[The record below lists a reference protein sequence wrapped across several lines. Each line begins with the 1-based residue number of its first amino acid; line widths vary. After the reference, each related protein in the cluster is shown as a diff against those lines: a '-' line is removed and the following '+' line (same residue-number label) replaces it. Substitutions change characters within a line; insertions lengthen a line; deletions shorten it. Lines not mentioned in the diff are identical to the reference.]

1 MQTHPGARTWL
12 KLSALASLLAALLAI
27 GAEPI
32 PPERLGTMIE
42 ALTRLSPEQVNGNP
56 KLREALGRVLE
67 ATRGTPQFL
76 RLAQQFQLTDQNAGL
91 LEIAIKNPADE
102 SGVAAIRLILASQ
115 DVALLQNALNGTN
128 AVAAQKTVE
137 ALGNTGDKKI
147 LPLLQPL
154 VQETKR
160 DPALRKQVVR
170 SLAQIQ
176 EGAAGLL
183 KLAREDALPADLKLV
198 ASMELNQVR
207 WPALKAEAAQV
218 LPLPQ
223 GRNAEPLPPVAELVK
238 RPGDAAKGA
247 AVFRRPEVGCI
258 NCHKVN
264 NEGVDFGP
272 ALSEIGTKLGKDAI
286 YEAIL
291 DPSAGISF
299 GFEAWQVEFKSGD
312 EAYGLIVS
320 ETDDEIA
327 MKDAKAILTR
337 YKKSDVKSR
346 VQSKLSIMPAGLQL
360 TMSTED
366 LVDLVEYLASLK
378 KK

>member
-1 MQTHPGARTWL
+1 ML
-12 KLSALASLLAALLAI
+12 VV

-32 PPERLGTMIE
+32 SPERLVTMIE

-56 KLREALGRVLE
+56 KLKEALGRVLE

-76 RLAQQFQLTDQNAGL
+76 KLVQQFQLPDQNAGL
-91 LEIAIKNPADE
+91 LEIAVKNPADE
-102 SGVAAIRLILASQ
+102 SGVAAMRLILASQ
-115 DVALLQNALNGTN
+115 DFALLQNTLNGTN
-128 AVAAQKTVE
+128 AVAALKTVE
-137 ALGNTGDKKI
+137 TLGNTGDKKI

-154 VQETKR
+154 VTETKR

-183 KLAREDALPADLKLV
+183 KLAREDMLPADLKLT

-238 RPGDAAKGA
+238 RPGDIAKGA
-247 AVFRRPEVGCI
+247 AIFRRPEVGCI
-258 NCHKVN
+258 SCHKVN

-320 ETDDEIA
+320 ETGDEIA

-337 YKKSDVKSR
+337 YKKSDLKSR
-346 VQSKLSIMPAGLQL
+346 VPSKLSIMPAGLQL
-360 TMSTED
+360 TMSTQD

>member
-1 MQTHPGARTWL
+1 MRL
-12 KLSALASLLAALLAI
+12 ALFTSLLAAALVL

-32 PPERLGTMIE
+32 PPERLVTMIE
-42 ALTRLSPEQVNGNP
+42 ALSRLSPEQVNGNP
-56 KLREALGRVLE
+56 KLKEALGRVLE

-76 RLAQQFQLTDQNAGL
+76 KLVQQFELTDQNAGL
-91 LEIAIKNPADE
+91 LEIAVRNPADE
-102 SGVAAIRLILASQ
+102 SGVAAMRLILARQ
-115 DVALLQNALNGTN
+115 DFSRLKDSLNGTN
-128 AVAAQKTVE
+128 AGSALKTAE
-137 ALGNTGDKKI
+137 ALGNTGDKQI

-154 VQETKR
+154 VTETRR

-170 SLAQIQ
+170 ALVQLQ

-183 KLAREDALPADLKLV
+183 KMAKDETLPADLKLT

-207 WPALKAEAAQV
+207 WPALKAEAARV

-238 RPGDAAKGA
+238 RAGDASKGA
-247 AVFRRPEVGCI
+247 QVFRRQEVGCI
-258 NCHKVN
+258 TCHKVN
-264 NEGVDFGP
+264 TEGVDFGP
-272 ALSEIGTKLGKDAI
+272 ALSEIGTKLAKEAI
-286 YEAIL
+286 YEALL

-320 ETDDEIA
+320 ETGDEIA

-337 YKKSDVKSR
+337 YKKSDLKSR

-360 TMSTED
+360 TMSTQD

>member
-1 MQTHPGARTWL
+1 MSLAQQPPAPPADPDKT
-12 KLSALASLLAALLAI
+12 ALAI
-27 GAEPI
+27 
-32 PPERLGTMIE
+32 
-42 ALTRLSPEQVNGNP
+42 
-56 KLREALGRVLE
+56 EALGRLKGVDVNANPALKAAVMKVLA
-67 ATRGTPQFL
+67 ATRGTPNFVKLVQDFSL
-76 RLAQQFQLTDQNAGL
+76 PDQNPGL
-91 LEIAIKNPADE
+91 LEVAIKNPADE
-102 SGVAAIRLILASQ
+102 SGVAAMRLILASQ
-115 DVALLQNALNGTN
+115 DFALLKNSLNGTN
-128 AVAAQKTVE
+128 AVAALKTVE
-137 ALGNTGDKKI
+137 VLGNTGDKKI

-154 VQETKR
+154 VTETKR

-170 SLAQIQ
+170 SLTQVQ

-183 KLAREDALPADLKLV
+183 KLAREDALPADLKLT

-218 LPLPQ
+218 LPLPL
-223 GRNAEPLPPVAELVK
+223 GRNAEALPPVAELLK
-238 RPGDAAKGA
+238 RPGDASKGA
-247 AVFRRPEVGCI
+247 AVFRRQEVGCI

-264 NEGVDFGP
+264 NDGVDFGP

-286 YEAIL
+286 YEALL

-320 ETDDEIA
+320 ETSNEIA

-337 YKKSDVKSR
+337 YQKIEIKSR

-360 TMSTED
+360 TMSTQD

>member
-1 MQTHPGARTWL
+1 MKHLLIAGLIVSSAVSLAQQPPAPPADPDKT
-12 KLSALASLLAALLAI
+12 ALAI
-27 GAEPI
+27 
-32 PPERLGTMIE
+32 
-42 ALTRLSPEQVNGNP
+42 
-56 KLREALGRVLE
+56 EALGRLKGVDVNANPALKAAVMKVLA
-67 ATRGTPQFL
+67 ATRGTPNFVKLVQDFSL
-76 RLAQQFQLTDQNAGL
+76 PDQNPGL
-91 LEIAIKNPADE
+91 LEVAIKNPADE
-102 SGVAAIRLILASQ
+102 SGVAAMRLILASQ
-115 DVALLQNALNGTN
+115 DFALLKNSLNGTN
-128 AVAAQKTVE
+128 AVAALKTVE
-137 ALGNTGDKKI
+137 VLGNTGDKKI

-154 VQETKR
+154 VTETKR

-170 SLAQIQ
+170 SLTQVQ

-183 KLAREDALPADLKLV
+183 KLAREDALPADLKLT

-218 LPLPQ
+218 LPLPL
-223 GRNAEPLPPVAELVK
+223 GRNAEALPPVAELLK
-238 RPGDAAKGA
+238 RPGDASKGA
-247 AVFRRPEVGCI
+247 AVFRRQEVGCI

-264 NEGVDFGP
+264 NDGVDFGP

-286 YEAIL
+286 YEALL

-320 ETDDEIA
+320 ETSNEIA

-337 YKKSDVKSR
+337 YQKIEIKSR

-360 TMSTED
+360 TMSTQD

>member
-1 MQTHPGARTWL
+1 MRL
-12 KLSALASLLAALLAI
+12 ALFTSLLAAALVL

-32 PPERLGTMIE
+32 PPERLVTMIE
-42 ALTRLSPEQVNGNP
+42 ALSRLSPEQVNVNP
-56 KLREALGRVLE
+56 KLKEALGRVLE

-76 RLAQQFQLTDQNAGL
+76 KLVQQFELTDQNAGL
-91 LEIAIKNPADE
+91 LEIAVRNPADE
-102 SGVAAIRLILASQ
+102 SGVAAMRLILARQ
-115 DVALLQNALNGTN
+115 DFSRLKDSLNGTN
-128 AVAAQKTVE
+128 AGSALKTAE
-137 ALGNTGDKKI
+137 ALGNTGDKQI

-154 VQETKR
+154 VTETRR

-170 SLAQIQ
+170 ALVQLQ

-183 KLAREDALPADLKLV
+183 KMAKDETLPADLKLTD
-198 ASMELNQVR
+198 SMELNQVR
-207 WPALKAEAAQV
+207 WPALKAEAARV

-238 RPGDAAKGA
+238 RAGDASKGA
-247 AVFRRPEVGCI
+247 QVFRRQEVGCI
-258 NCHKVN
+258 TCHKVN
-264 NEGVDFGP
+264 TEGVDFGP
-272 ALSEIGTKLGKDAI
+272 ALSEIGAKLAKEAI
-286 YEAIL
+286 YEALL
-291 DPSAGISF
+291 DPSAGLSF

-320 ETDDEIA
+320 ETGDEIA

-337 YKKSDVKSR
+337 YKKSDLKSR

-360 TMSTED
+360 TMSTQD